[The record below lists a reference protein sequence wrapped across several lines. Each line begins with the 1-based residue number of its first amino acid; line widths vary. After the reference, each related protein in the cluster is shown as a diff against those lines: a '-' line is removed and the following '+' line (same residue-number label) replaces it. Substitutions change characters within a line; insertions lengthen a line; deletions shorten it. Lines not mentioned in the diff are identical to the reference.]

1 MNVYLNKDFLK
12 FKKINNRYLKFN
24 DKPEKQTGISDNF
37 NIFNK
42 SNLTKSNNIYNSN
55 FFSVNKIGNFND
67 IIKSRNNIKKE
78 NSLRLNPILIKN
90 KNEKAKENLN
100 LHATNFKNA
109 KSNSKIII
117 KGREILNAEKEE
129 NKYNIDNN
137 IDNNIFKTNDSTPT
151 ILKIQKLIE
160 ALQTK
165 HTTDN
170 SNNNINFKND
180 EKYDNNI
187 SFKKKNDKLP
197 SLINDIKANF
207 KPEKNEIND
216 QLLLPVKDIINT
228 RTNHTKIKLKT
239 INPDTHLIIKSINK
253 SRDEKNN
260 VHNIKIKAKDLP
272 KEIPRK
278 PKVSLDQIKNIIKND
293 LIINN
298 NGSYEKIV
306 NIRLKSDNTRK
317 YFNASAYQE
326 NSYSQMKSQKES
338 ANFCLSNYNSFKNNL
353 MILKQTFHNFENE
366 RKRKEKF
373 FNKNQTM
380 FGNPLNEKKFKE
392 ENEDESDEDNQKRFS
407 KYFLPSSGFGL
418 LQRHDN

>member
-1 MNVYLNKDFLK
+1 M
-12 FKKINNRYLKFN
+12 
-24 DKPEKQTGISDNF
+24 
-37 NIFNK
+37 
-42 SNLTKSNNIYNSN
+42 
-55 FFSVNKIGNFND
+55 
-67 IIKSRNNIKKE
+67 
-78 NSLRLNPILIKN
+78 
-90 KNEKAKENLN
+90 
-100 LHATNFKNA
+100 
-109 KSNSKIII
+109 
-117 KGREILNAEKEE
+117 
-129 NKYNIDNN
+129 
-137 IDNNIFKTNDSTPT
+137 
-151 ILKIQKLIE
+151 
-160 ALQTK
+160 QTK

-366 RKRKEKF
+366 RTRKEKF

-380 FGNPLNEKKFKE
+380 FGNPMNEKKFKE

>member
-180 EKYDNNI
+180 EKYYNNI
-187 SFKKKNDKLP
+187 SNKKKNDKLP

-228 RTNHTKIKLKT
+228 RTNHTKIRLKT
-239 INPDTHLIIKSINK
+239 INPDTHLIIKSLNK
-253 SRDEKNN
+253 SRDLKNN

-366 RKRKEKF
+366 RTRKEKF

-392 ENEDESDEDNQKRFS
+392 ENEDESDEDSQKRFS

>member
-67 IIKSRNNIKKE
+67 IIKSTNNIKKE

-180 EKYDNNI
+180 EKYYNNI
-187 SFKKKNDKLP
+187 SNKKKNDKLP

-306 NIRLKSDNTRK
+306 NIRLKSDNARK

-326 NSYSQMKSQKES
+326 NSYAQMKSQKES

-366 RKRKEKF
+366 RTRKEKF

>member
-42 SNLTKSNNIYNSN
+42 SNLTKSNNIYTSN
-55 FFSVNKIGNFND
+55 FFSFNKIGNFND

-90 KNEKAKENLN
+90 KNEKGKENLN

-117 KGREILNAEKEE
+117 KDREILNAEKEE
-129 NKYNIDNN
+129 NKYN

-187 SFKKKNDKLP
+187 SNKKKNDKLP

-207 KPEKNEIND
+207 KPEINEIND

-326 NSYSQMKSQKES
+326 NSYSQMKSQKEYPTKIS
-338 ANFCLSNYNSFKNNL
+338 SFANVNYG
-353 MILKQTFHNFENE
+353 E
-366 RKRKEKF
+366 KEKI
-373 FNKNQTM
+373 KT
-380 FGNPLNEKKFKE
+380 NEIDSNVLYKDKLI
-392 ENEDESDEDNQKRFS
+392 
-407 KYFLPSSGFGL
+407 YI
-418 LQRHDN
+418 

>member
-180 EKYDNNI
+180 EKYYNNI
-187 SFKKKNDKLP
+187 SNKKKNDKLP

-306 NIRLKSDNTRK
+306 NIRLKSDNARK

-326 NSYSQMKSQKES
+326 NSYAQMKSQKES

-366 RKRKEKF
+366 RTRKEKF

>member
-180 EKYDNNI
+180 EKYYNNI
-187 SFKKKNDKLP
+187 SNKKKNDKLP

-216 QLLLPVKDIINT
+216 QLLLPVKDIFNT

-306 NIRLKSDNTRK
+306 NIRLKSDNARK

-326 NSYSQMKSQKES
+326 NSYAQMKSQKES

-366 RKRKEKF
+366 RTRKEKF

-380 FGNPLNEKKFKE
+380 FGNPLNEKKLKE
-392 ENEDESDEDNQKRFS
+392 EEEDESNEENQKRFS

-418 LQRHDN
+418 LERHDS

>member
-12 FKKINNRYLKFN
+12 FKKINNRYLKIN

-187 SFKKKNDKLP
+187 SNKKKNDKLP

-216 QLLLPVKDIINT
+216 QLLLPVKDIFNT

-260 VHNIKIKAKDLP
+260 VHNIKINAKDLP

-317 YFNASAYQE
+317 YLNASAHQE
-326 NSYSQMKSQKES
+326 NSYSQMKCQKES

-366 RKRKEKF
+366 RTRKEKF

>member
-37 NIFNK
+37 NIFNR

-117 KGREILNAEKEE
+117 KGREIINAEKEE

-207 KPEKNEIND
+207 KPEKNEINV
-216 QLLLPVKDIINT
+216 QLLLPVEDIINT
-228 RTNHTKIKLKT
+228 RTNHTKIKL
-239 INPDTHLIIKSINK
+239 I
-253 SRDEKNN
+253 
-260 VHNIKIKAKDLP
+260 
-272 KEIPRK
+272 
-278 PKVSLDQIKNIIKND
+278 
-293 LIINN
+293 
-298 NGSYEKIV
+298 
-306 NIRLKSDNTRK
+306 
-317 YFNASAYQE
+317 F
-326 NSYSQMKSQKES
+326 YS
-338 ANFCLSNYNSFKNNL
+338 
-353 MILKQTFHNFENE
+353 H
-366 RKRKEKF
+366 
-373 FNKNQTM
+373 
-380 FGNPLNEKKFKE
+380 
-392 ENEDESDEDNQKRFS
+392 
-407 KYFLPSSGFGL
+407 
-418 LQRHDN
+418 